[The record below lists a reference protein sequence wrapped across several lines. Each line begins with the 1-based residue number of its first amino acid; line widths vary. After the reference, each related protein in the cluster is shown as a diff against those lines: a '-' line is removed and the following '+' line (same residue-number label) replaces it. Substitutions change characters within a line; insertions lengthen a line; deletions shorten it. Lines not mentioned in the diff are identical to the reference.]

1 MKIKHGMILAA
12 GLGKRMQPITL
23 KTPKPLIQIGK
34 KNLLERAI
42 DLLINHG
49 IEEIA
54 INVYHLSDQIK
65 DFINNKKFKAKIII
79 SEEQNQLLDT
89 GGGILNATR
98 NFQKPFIAI
107 NPDTLWNSDY
117 LNELKDLEDLY
128 FREKKICLLLVRK
141 NLSFDSSFKGDF
153 NLENGIVSRS
163 NKNEFIFTGLQI
175 LDQSAFSTIKDKIFS
190 MNKIWDYLIE
200 NKSLVG
206 NESKQKFYHLNTMEM
221 YNKISNLKITD

>member
-12 GLGKRMQPITL
+12 GLGKRMHPITF

-65 DFINNKKFKAKIII
+65 NFINNKNFKAKIII

-153 NLENGIVSRS
+153 NLDNGIVSRS

-175 LDQSAFSTIKDKIFS
+175 LDQSVFSTIKDKIFS

-206 NESKQKFYHLNTMEM
+206 NESKQKFYHLNTREM

>member
-128 FREKKICLLLVRK
+128 FKEKKICLLLVRK

-153 NLENGIVSRS
+153 NLDNGIVSRS

-175 LDQSAFSTIKDKIFS
+175 LDQSVFSTIKDKIFS

>member
-12 GLGKRMQPITL
+12 GLGKRMHPITF

-65 DFINNKKFKAKIII
+65 NFINNKNFKAKIII

>member
-12 GLGKRMQPITL
+12 GLGKRMHPITF

-65 DFINNKKFKAKIII
+65 NFINNKNFKAKIII

-206 NESKQKFYHLNTMEM
+206 NESKQKFYHLNTREM

>member
-98 NFQKPFIAI
+98 NFQKPFIVI

-153 NLENGIVSRS
+153 NLDNGIVSRS

-175 LDQSAFSTIKDKIFS
+175 LDQSVFSTIKDKIFS

-206 NESKQKFYHLNTMEM
+206 NESKQKFYHLNTREM

>member
-65 DFINNKKFKAKIII
+65 NFINNKNFKAKIII

-153 NLENGIVSRS
+153 NLDNGIVSRS

-175 LDQSAFSTIKDKIFS
+175 LDQSVFSTIKDKIFS